1 MKNLTRN
8 QKKRAL
14 GETQFALL
22 TVTLLMVATGTVACG
37 SAVSGDADGGGWQAE
52 TTTEGNVTTVHTLSG
67 SVWGA
72 PAQLVENLS
81 IGVDQGEDAHMFG
94 RIAGVAST
102 DEYIYVLDRD
112 VPALRVY
119 DRQGNYVRDIGAEG
133 DGPGEFRRP
142 DSLLVAPDGRL
153 FVRSMNQGRITVF
166 TAAGELDE
174 TRPLEGGF
182 MLVGPGT
189 GMVMT
194 ADGKVYSPGR
204 IGDMPTDFSVARML
218 RVQLGMVPRGVDGV
232 DGEPIP
238 RPEFDYEPRRFTRER
253 RSGGNVMVMMQGVP
267 FSPQIVWTLAPSG
280 AMIAGVG
287 REYSFD
293 ITYPS
298 GQVTRVVKDAKP
310 IDVAPAEGA
319 WYREQV
325 TAQMRDGDPEWV
337 WEGADLPTVKPAYD
351 QLIADLSGRIWVER
365 PGPGYEV
372 PGCEKDPETGIWEPS
387 CWRDERLYEV
397 FDVEGQFL
405 GTVEVPGGLRLD
417 ATSHIR
423 GDEIVTQMEDDL
435 GVITVKRYQLV
446 TPN

>member
-1 MKNLTRN
+1 MSNSPRNPERRAQGEIHFAALTG
-8 QKKRAL
+8 A
-14 GETQFALL
+14 
-22 TVTLLMVATGTVACG
+22 LLMVAAATVACA
-37 SAVSGDADGGGWQAE
+37 SADSGDAGGGGWQAE
-52 TTTEGNVTTVHTLSG
+52 TTTEGNVTTVRTLSG

-81 IGVDQGEDAHMFG
+81 VGVDQGGDAYMFG
-94 RIAGVAST
+94 RIAGVAGT

-133 DGPGEFRRP
+133 DGPGEYRRP

-166 TAAGELDE
+166 TADGELVE
-174 TRPLEGGF
+174 TWPLEGGF
-182 MLVGPGT
+182 MLVGRGT

-194 ADGKVYSPGR
+194 GDGKVYSPGR
-204 IGDMPTDFSVARML
+204 IGDMPTDFSAARML
-218 RVQLGMVPRGVDGV
+218 RAQMGMVPRGVDGV

-253 RSGGNVMVMMQGVP
+253 RSGGNVMIMMQGVP
-267 FSPQIVWTLAPSG
+267 FSPQIVWSLAPSG

-298 GQVTRVVKDAKP
+298 GQVTRVVKDGEP
-310 IDVAPAEGA
+310 IAVAPAEGA

-337 WEGADLPTVKPAYD
+337 WEGADPPTVKPAYD
-351 QLIADLSGRIWVER
+351 QFIADLSGRIWVGR
-365 PGPGYEV
+365 PGPGYAV

-387 CWRDERLYEV
+387 CWRNERLYEV

-405 GTVEVPGGLRLD
+405 GTVEVPVGFQLRES
-417 ATSHIR
+417 SHIR
-423 GDEIVTQMEDDL
+423 GDEILTQMEDDL
-435 GVITVKRYQLV
+435 GVITVKRYRLV

>member
-1 MKNLTRN
+1 MTNSARS
-8 QKKRAL
+8 QERRAQ
-14 GETQFALL
+14 GGTPFAALA
-22 TVTLLMVATGTVACG
+22 VTLLMVAAASVACG
-37 SAVSGDADGGGWQAE
+37 SADSGDAAGGGWQAE
-52 TTTEGNVTTVHTLSG
+52 TTTEGDVTTVRTLSG

-81 IGVDQGEDAHMFG
+81 IGVDQGEDAYMFG
-94 RIAGVAST
+94 SIAGVAST
-102 DEYIYVLDRD
+102 DENIYVLDRD

-119 DRQGNYVRDIGAEG
+119 DREGNYARDIGAEG

-166 TAAGELDE
+166 TADGELVE
-174 TRPLEGGF
+174 TLPLEGGF
-182 MLVGPGT
+182 MLLGPGT

-194 ADGKVYSPGR
+194 GDGKVYSPGR
-204 IGDMPTDFSVARML
+204 IGDMPTDFSAARM
-218 RVQLGMVPRGVDGV
+218 RSVQLGMVPRGVGGV

-238 RPEFDYEPRRFTRER
+238 RPEFDYEPRRFTRQR
-253 RSGGNVMVMMQGVP
+253 RSGGRVMVMMQGVP

-298 GQVTRVVKDAKP
+298 GQETRVVKDAEP
-310 IDVAPAEGA
+310 IAVAPAEGA
-319 WYREQV
+319 WFREQV
-325 TAQMRDGDPEWV
+325 TARMRDGDPEWV

-351 QLIADLSGRIWVER
+351 QLIADLSGRIWVGR

-372 PGCEKDPETGIWEPS
+372 PGCERDPETGIWEPD
-387 CWRDERLYEV
+387 CWGNERLYEV

-405 GTVEVPGGLRLD
+405 GPVEVPGGLQLD
-417 ATSHIR
+417 ETSHIR

-435 GVITVKRYQLV
+435 GVITVKRYRLV
-446 TPN
+446 TPS